1 MRMLPLIGFAIA
13 LAGTLIGP
21 CYVCLD
27 ATLPMWTGMV
37 LFGLGMAFVSA
48 MFLAAPEGT
57 ERRVMRGRHA
67 YGVHVH

>member
-1 MRMLPLIGFAIA
+1 MRMLPLLGMVIA

-37 LFGLGMAFVSA
+37 FFGLGLAFVSV

-57 ERRVMRGRHA
+57 ARTVSNGHHA
-67 YGVHVH
+67 YGLHAR